1 MGDLGNAL
9 SSSSCRGGRGPAGF
23 GLALARLVRRLRRR
37 SKMLLCT
44 AAPMGASS
52 RCRQY
57 DPLSYACNFDR
68 DGFGSALDDDV
79 TGAGHLSHHY
89 TFASRFDATAG
100 RRASLAQVALASV
113 ARAALFFVSFFVPRL
128 QPAE

>member
-1 MGDLGNAL
+1 MRDLGNAL

-23 GLALARLVRRLRRR
+23 GLALARLVQRLRRR

-57 DPLSYACNFDR
+57 DPLSYTCNFDR

-89 TFASRFDATAG
+89 TFASRF
-100 RRASLAQVALASV
+100 VLASSN
-113 ARAALFFVSFFVPRL
+113 AH
-128 QPAE
+128 QPH